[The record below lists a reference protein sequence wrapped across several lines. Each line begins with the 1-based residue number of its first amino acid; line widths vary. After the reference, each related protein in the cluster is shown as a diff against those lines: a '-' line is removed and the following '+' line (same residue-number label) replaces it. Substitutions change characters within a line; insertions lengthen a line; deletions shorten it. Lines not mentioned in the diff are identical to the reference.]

1 MKQTILAAA
10 AVLALSAPAMATEW
24 IYCGDA
30 ADEVQIG
37 LLAGHFQ
44 FLDISRANLRVGEEQ
59 WSTNPDLEP
68 GTPISTGQH
77 YGGDNQLLVDLT
89 DVNSEE
95 VLAELRVF
103 TADEGDYYV
112 QGGIL
117 RVPGRGAWVVS
128 CEGP

>member
-1 MKQTILAAA
+1 MRQTILAAA
-10 AVLALSAPAMATEW
+10 GVLALSAPAMATEW

-68 GTPISTGQH
+68 GTPISIGQH

-89 DVNSEE
+89 DINSEE